1 MEGPRGFYDE
11 TLPIKPIM
19 KFKTATFTLSVTDLV
34 NHLSCKHLTQL
45 NQSLA
50 KGKIAP
56 PSWRD
61 PDRDRLRELGMAHEK
76 AFVGHLRN
84 KGLQTS
90 KLRDEEGENAVER
103 TMAAMRQGKDV
114 IVQAA
119 LQAEQWHGRAD
130 ILYRIDEPC
139 ELGNWS
145 YEVIDKVLTKHY
157 GFTEEELDFII
168 NYDIKYRMGKELEKA

>member
-1 MEGPRGFYDE
+1 
-11 TLPIKPIM
+11 M
-19 KFKTATFTLSVTDLV
+19 KFTNAKYTLSATDLA
-34 NHLSCKHLTQL
+34 NHLSCKHLTEL
-45 NQSLA
+45 NRSLA

-56 PSWRD
+56 PAWRD
-61 PDRDRLRELGMAHEK
+61 PDRARIQELGMAHEK

-84 KGLQTS
+84 KGLQIS
-90 KLRDEEGENAVER
+90 ELRDVEGENAFAR
-103 TMAAMRQGKDV
+103 TMAAMREGKDV

-119 LQAEQWHGRAD
+119 LQNERWRGRAD

-168 NYDIKYRMGKELEKA
+168 NYDIKYRMGKELEAAEL